1 MFSPPSLDPL
11 AHTDLQEHVI
21 DLLMQLKQMNN
32 LNNQHH
38 SNSNGNNNTESSSSS
53 SSSSSMGGP
62 TQGQG
67 LGQGQGNNLF
77 PSWMGELS
85 SPDQHLVQALVN
97 SRI

>member
-11 AHTDLQEHVI
+11 AHIDLQEHVI
-21 DLLMQLKQMNN
+21 DLLIQLKRMNN
-32 LNNQHH
+32 HPSHHNHNNGQ
-38 SNSNGNNNTESSSSS
+38 SMESP
-53 SSSSSMGGP
+53 SSSMGGP
-62 TQGQG
+62 
-67 LGQGQGNNLF
+67 GQGQGQGPNDSNLF